1 MAETGGE
8 AASYPSSD
16 ASTLVIFQRDWNI
29 YRKMVDNNFLFH
41 REAYARLHDVLVQDV
56 GRPFDFLDIACG
68 DARASV
74 AALDGTLVAHYHGID
89 LSPVALG
96 LAREACERLICP
108 VTLEQGDFIRLVSS
122 RMDPADIVW
131 IGLSLHHLRNPEK
144 LAFMREIRRIL
155 GKDGLLLIY
164 ENTSPDGEDREG
176 WLRRWDLQ
184 KPVWIAYDEAEWA
197 AMAAHVH
204 AADFPETEAGWRD
217 LGRKGGFSAVRE
229 IFSAPSD
236 LFRLY
241 CFTA

>member
-8 AASYPSSD
+8 AAPYPSSD
-16 ASTLVIFQRDWNI
+16 PSTLVLFQRDWDI
-29 YRKMVDNNFLFH
+29 YHKMVENNFLFH
-41 REAYARLHDVLVQDV
+41 REAYARLHDFLVQDV

-74 AALDGTLVAHYHGID
+74 AALDGTQVAHYHGID

-96 LAREACERLICP
+96 LARKACERLSCP
-108 VTLEQGDFIRLVSS
+108 ATLEQGDFIRSVFS
-122 RMDPADIVW
+122 RTDPADIVW

-144 LAFMREIRRIL
+144 LAFMREIHRIL
-155 GKDGLLLIY
+155 GKHGLLLIY
-164 ENTSPDGEDREG
+164 ENASPDGEDREA
-176 WLRRWDLQ
+176 WLHRWDLQ
-184 KPVWIAYDEAEWA
+184 KPFWTAYSEAEWN

-204 AADFPETEAGWRD
+204 AADFPETDAGWRD
-217 LGRKGGFSAVRE
+217 LGRNGGFGAVRE
-229 IFSAPSD
+229 IFAAPSD